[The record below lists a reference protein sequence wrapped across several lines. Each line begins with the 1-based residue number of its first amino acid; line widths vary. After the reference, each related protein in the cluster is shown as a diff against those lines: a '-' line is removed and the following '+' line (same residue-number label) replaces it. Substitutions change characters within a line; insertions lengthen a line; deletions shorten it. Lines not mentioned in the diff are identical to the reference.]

1 MVAAARDQ
9 ARDLAPLAEEARKL
23 ASDLAHI
30 GNLQRK
36 IASTCGER
44 ESERLHNIASQLHE
58 QLDHIIEVCKLLR
71 HIAMSETL
79 QVSAKNSLK

>member
-23 ASDLAHI
+23 ASDLAH
-30 GNLQRK
+30 